1 MRRGYLLNKYKFKNK
16 YQITILFLFVL
27 LYNRKYRLSVIFVHI
42 SQRRR
47 FMPFCINDDQRLSV
61 NLSEFANY
69 IIETDMVT
77 FSVEHRST
85 FINRI
90 LENFIDKAKSTI
102 SNSSDEYRANLEE
115 KLSNSDINIKEYKN
129 IIDALVN
136 DYVDS
141 IKNKK
146 YKKGN
151 SFKIRL
157 NNGNTEYFK
166 GAVVDSKYYDN
177 TLGAYVNALIEEYA
191 ELNYKDR
198 EAIIYRKEF
207 EKITSAIRDEKL
219 IKPTLIFGE
228 TLKIKPYKL
237 LMDNQKLYYY
247 LVGYGKE
254 SGKSVSYR
262 IIDFESI
269 TCQQG
274 KAVLTK
280 SDIENIEKELRNKGV
295 QFMRGESQEIKIRLN
310 EDGQKLY
317 NRILH
322 LRPKY
327 IRIEEENIYVFDCSL
342 KQIEYYFLSLVKRLK
357 LSHHLN

>member
-1 MRRGYLLNKYKFKNK
+1 
-16 YQITILFLFVL
+16 
-27 LYNRKYRLSVIFVHI
+27 
-42 SQRRR
+42 
-47 FMPFCINDDQRLSV
+47 MPFFINDAQRLSV
-61 NLSEFANY
+61 NLSEFAYY

-77 FSVEHRST
+77 FSIENRST
-85 FINRI
+85 FINRM
-90 LENFIDKAKSTI
+90 LKNFIDKAKSTI
-102 SNSSDEYRANLEE
+102 SNSSDEYRTNLEE
-115 KLSNSDINIKEYKN
+115 KLINRGIDIKEYKN

-157 NNGNTEYFK
+157 NNGNTKYFK
-166 GAVVDSKYYDN
+166 GAVIDSKYYDN

-198 EAIIYRKEF
+198 EAIIYREEF
-207 EKITSAIRDEKL
+207 NQITSAIKDEKL
-219 IKPTLIFGE
+219 IKTTLVFGE

-247 LVGYGKE
+247 LVGYDRE
-254 SGKSVSYR
+254 SMKSVSYR
-262 IIDFESI
+262 IIDFDSI
-269 TCQQG
+269 NCKQG
-274 KAVLTK
+274 KSVLTK
-280 SDIENIEKELRNKGV
+280 SDIENIEKEIRNKGV
-295 QFMRGESQEIKIRLN
+295 QFMRGESHEIKIRLN
-310 EDGQKLY
+310 EEGQKLY

-327 IRIEEENIYVFDCSL
+327 VRI
-342 KQIEYYFLSLVKRLK
+342 
-357 LSHHLN
+357 

>member
-1 MRRGYLLNKYKFKNK
+1 
-16 YQITILFLFVL
+16 
-27 LYNRKYRLSVIFVHI
+27 
-42 SQRRR
+42 
-47 FMPFCINDDQRLSV
+47 MPFFINDAQRLSV
-61 NLSEFANY
+61 NLSEFAYY

-77 FSVEHRST
+77 FSIENRST
-85 FINRI
+85 FINRM
-90 LENFIDKAKSTI
+90 LKNFIDKAKSTI
-102 SNSSDEYRANLEE
+102 SNSSDEYTTNLEE
-115 KLSNSDINIKEYKN
+115 KLINRGIDIKEYKN

-157 NNGNTEYFK
+157 NNGNTKYFK
-166 GAVVDSKYYDN
+166 GAVIDSKYYDN

-198 EAIIYRKEF
+198 EAIIYREEF
-207 EKITSAIRDEKL
+207 NQITSAIKDEKL
-219 IKPTLIFGE
+219 IKTTLVFGE

-247 LVGYGKE
+247 LVGYDRE
-254 SGKSVSYR
+254 SMKSVSYR
-262 IIDFESI
+262 IIDFDSI
-269 TCQQG
+269 NCQQG
-274 KAVLTK
+274 KSVLTK
-280 SDIENIEKELRNKGV
+280 SDIENIEKEIRNKGV
-295 QFMRGESQEIKIRLN
+295 QFMRGESHEIKIRLN
-310 EDGQKLY
+310 EEGQKLY

-327 IRIEEENIYVFDCSL
+327 VRI
-342 KQIEYYFLSLVKRLK
+342 
-357 LSHHLN
+357 